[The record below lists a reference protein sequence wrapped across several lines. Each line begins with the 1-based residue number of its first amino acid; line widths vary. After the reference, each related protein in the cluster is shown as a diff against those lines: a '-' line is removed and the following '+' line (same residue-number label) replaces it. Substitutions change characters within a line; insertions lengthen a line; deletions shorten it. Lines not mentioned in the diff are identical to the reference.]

1 MELCFYSMFCSKLGN
16 EDSDAGRIKCSRGP
30 HVDRGPQVPHPC
42 ISRTKDFSGIERGD
56 EFSNMTN

>member
-1 MELCFYSMFCSKLGN
+1 MFCSKLGN